1 MIVVEFTRPKLKDTY
16 TILFDDVSY
25 NLYNKYKWRLIACN
39 KKMYLA
45 RHSGKKTVLFHRE
58 LLGLDEFSD
67 RVVDHM
73 DSNTLNN
80 QVDNLRICS
89 ISENN
94 RNKVNTKPTKGY
106 YLNSNGK
113 WQVQM
118 RLDGKNVCLGC
129 FSTEEQ
135 AANVYKQKCTELG
148 LLLADG
154 DRHKSMMQ
162 NRINSL
168 KKDLHNVQAS

>member
-1 MIVVEFTRPKLKDTY
+1 MIVIEFTRPRLKDTY
-16 TILFDDVSY
+16 TLLFDDTSY

-67 RVVDHM
+67 KVVDHM

-80 QVDNLRICS
+80 QIENLRVCS

-94 RNKVNTKPTKGY
+94 RNKVNTKHTKGY
-106 YLNSNGK
+106 YLNSRGK
-113 WQVQM
+113 WQAQI
-118 RLDGKNVCLGC
+118 RLDGKKTYLGS

-135 AANVYKQKCTELG
+135 AAKVYKQKCIELG
-148 LLLADG
+148 LLLADE
-154 DRHKSMMQ
+154 DRHKSMLH
-162 NRINSL
+162 NRISSL
-168 KKDLHNVQAS
+168 KKEINNE